1 MTDAEDRSG
10 QDNAPRGCQTIA
22 GQAGNS
28 LLTSID
34 AERKAMENEIERLRD
49 ALKRIA
55 SGWPKPMQLARETL
69 DRKA

>member
-1 MTDAEDRSG
+1 MTDSH
-10 QDNAPRGCQTIA
+10 
-22 GQAGNS
+22 
-28 LLTSID
+28 
-34 AERKAMENEIERLRD
+34 KALEAEIERLRD